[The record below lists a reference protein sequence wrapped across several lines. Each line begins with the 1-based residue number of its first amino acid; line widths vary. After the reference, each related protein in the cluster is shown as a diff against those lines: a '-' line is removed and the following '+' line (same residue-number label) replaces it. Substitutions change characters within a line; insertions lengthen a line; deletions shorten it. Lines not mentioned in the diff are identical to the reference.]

1 MSDVGTIAKD
11 YTYFIA
17 GGRVGVL
24 LIHGLAGTP
33 TEMRYVANGMA
44 RAGCTVLCPQLAG
57 HCGSAEDIKAT
68 TWQDWYDSAEEALFR
83 LRETCDTVIVGGLS
97 TGAVLALLLAARHRR
112 QVQGLALFAPTFW
125 LNGWLIPWYVRFF
138 RAITSRRLAN
148 LIDFPDLEP
157 HGIKDD
163 RIRDVI
169 RNALFSGDSTGA
181 GLPATPG
188 GAVLEHRRL
197 VDVVKRELGNIH
209 QPALIVHPRED
220 DYADLDNAWYLQRH
234 LKGVVDMVVLNDSY
248 HIVTVDRQR
257 QVTVDRTTAFV
268 EGIARQTQALS
279 SKAAAKPLPHA
290 LKTVPSKMRR
300 PPERAPF
307 KPFLAYSH
315 PQRA

>member
-1 MSDVGTIAKD
+1 M
-11 YTYFIA
+11 
-17 GGRVGVL
+17 
-24 LIHGLAGTP
+24 
-33 TEMRYVANGMA
+33 
-44 RAGCTVLCPQLAG
+44 
-57 HCGSAEDIKAT
+57 
-68 TWQDWYDSAEEALFR
+68 
-83 LRETCDTVIVGGLS
+83 
-97 TGAVLALLLAARHRR
+97 
-112 QVQGLALFAPTFW
+112 
-125 LNGWLIPWYVRFF
+125 
-138 RAITSRRLAN
+138 AN

-197 VDVVKRELGNIH
+197 VDVVKRELANIH

-257 QVTVDRTTAFV
+257 QVTVDRTVAFV
-268 EGIARQTQALS
+268 EGIARQTQAARRQGPGQAP
-279 SKAAAKPLPHA
+279 AARAQDHPLQDAPPTGARPLQAVPGLLPPLARLTAPRRAHRQNPLHPNRAHPIEVAKP
-290 LKTVPSKMRR
+290 VP
-300 PPERAPF
+300 
-307 KPFLAYSH
+307 
-315 PQRA
+315 